1 MYNLLSLFQGYVEK
15 KSFMLFGKFE
25 IAFYGLC
32 IAGAMVICCLVAI
45 PVVKRKGLNP
55 DLLLDIMIAVVPCS
69 IICARAWYVI
79 LDLDQFID
87 FDNFN
92 FWKTVWS
99 ICNIKSGGIAIQ
111 GGVLGGA
118 LGLAIVSKIKKI
130 EFGKLADI
138 GATLLPLGQ
147 AIGRWGNF
155 FNQEVYGKVTDITTF
170 PISVYIQKLGE
181 YHYALFFYEM
191 VLNLILFG
199 LLMAF
204 VYGYNG
210 KRNCYSMSFYLMG
223 YGLIRSVLEPLRDL
237 EFQMGNLN
245 LPIPASTLT
254 SIGFIIAGAIVF
266 GITLYR
272 DIKDKNYWWK
282 YMFKKNV
289 SLSAESK
296 TNSEACN
303 DGNTTVSE

>member
-1 MYNLLSLFQGYVEK
+1 MFNLLSIFQGYVEK

-32 IAGAMVICCLVAI
+32 IAGAMIICCFVAVPI
-45 PVVKRKGLNP
+45 VKRKGFKA
-55 DLLLDIMIAVVPCS
+55 DFLLDMMIAIVPCS
-69 IICARAWYVI
+69 IICARAWYV
-79 LDLDQFID
+79 LFDLKQFID

-92 FWKTVWS
+92 FVETVKAV
-99 ICNIKSGGIAIQ
+99 CNIKGGGMAIH

-118 LGLAIVSKIKKI
+118 LGLFIISKIKKV

-155 FNQEVYGKVTDITTF
+155 FNQEVYGKVTTITTF

-210 KRNCYSMSFYLMG
+210 KRNCYSTSFYLIG
-223 YGLIRSVLEPLRDL
+223 YGLIRAVLEPLRDV

-254 SIGFIIAGAIVF
+254 SIGFIIAGAILLGVL
-266 GITLYR
+266 LYR
-272 DIKDKNYWWK
+272 DVKEKNYWWK

-289 SLSAESK
+289 PVSAESRA
-296 TNSEACN
+296 NSDGRN
-303 DGNTTVSE
+303 DGDTTVSE